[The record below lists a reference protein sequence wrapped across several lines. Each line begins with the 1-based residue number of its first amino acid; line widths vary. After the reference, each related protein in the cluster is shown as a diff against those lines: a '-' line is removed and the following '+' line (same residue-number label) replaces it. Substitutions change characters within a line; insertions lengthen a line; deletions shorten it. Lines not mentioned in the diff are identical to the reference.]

1 MTNNIA
7 AIMRTD
13 VKAVEVYFVSGRGK
27 DHTYTY
33 LTTFEV
39 KEGDLVV
46 VPIADETFKVARVL
60 AVKPAEVD
68 PNDELT
74 YKYIVHAFNLDA
86 YNKILT
92 ENEEIERLIANA
104 QRISMRN
111 AFANSILVNVDETT
125 RNRLN
130 TLTNQQPKLGI

>member
-13 VKAVEVYFVSGRGK
+13 VNAVEVYFVSGRGK

-46 VPIADETFKVARVL
+46 VPIANETFKVARVL

-111 AFANSILVNVDETT
+111 TFANAVLANLDTNT
-125 RNRLN
+125 RARLEL
-130 TLTNQQPKLGI
+130 LTNKQPNLDI